1 MSNFNDSKLEFGL
14 NTINVCLQELE
25 SRYRIEKDDPEF
37 EIASLLVQE
46 IRNSL
51 SYNGKE
57 YLNTYA
63 QCDLNQIYGENKPDA
78 I

>member
-25 SRYRIEKDDPEF
+25 SRYQIEKDDPEF
-37 EIASLLVQE
+37 GTASLLVQK

-51 SYNGKE
+51 SYSGKK

-63 QCDLNQIYGENKPDA
+63 QCDLNQIYGEEKPGE
-78 I
+78 

>member
-51 SYNGKE
+51 SYNGKK

-63 QCDLNQIYGENKPDA
+63 HQDCSPL
-78 I
+78 